1 MTPLL
6 EARGIVKEF
15 RSGRSWFRREAGP
28 VRAVDGVDLRLD
40 RGETLALV
48 GESGSGKSTLARCLL
63 RLVEPTSGELRFDGR
78 DLLALPPAAMR
89 AERRRFQMVFQDPQS
104 SLNPRMR
111 IGPMLAEPVRAH
123 RLRPP
128 AALSARVDQL
138 LVQVGLPPE
147 AARQYPHEFS
157 GGQRQRIG
165 IARALATEPDLL
177 VADEPVS
184 ALDVSVRAQIVNLLV
199 ALQQR
204 HGLALLFIT
213 HDLAVVEHLAD
224 RIAVMYRG
232 RIVEEAPVQPLFAAP
247 RHPYTRALLAAV
259 PRPEPGRR
267 RASPEGP
274 APAAA
279 AGEGELP
286 EAAPWTACAYRPR
299 CSRASERCGA
309 EAPTLAAVG
318 GDHRSACFHPADP
331 GSGELRNFSPEDA

>member
-6 EARGIVKEF
+6 EARGLVREF
-15 RSGRSWFRREAGP
+15 RSGRSWLRRAAAP
-28 VRAVDGVDLRLD
+28 LRAVDGVDLRLD

-48 GESGSGKSTLARCLL
+48 GESGSGKTTLARCLL

-78 DLLALPPAAMR
+78 DLLRLAPATLR

-111 IGPMLAEPVRAH
+111 IGPMLAEPVRVH
-123 RLRPP
+123 RLRPA
-128 AALSARVDQL
+128 AALPARVEEL
-138 LVQVGLPPE
+138 LGQVGLPPE

-165 IARALATEPDLL
+165 IARALATEPELL

-199 ALQQR
+199 ALQRR

-213 HDLAVVEHLAD
+213 HDLALVEHLAD
-224 RIAVMYRG
+224 RVAVMYRG
-232 RIVEEAPVQPLFAAP
+232 RIVEEAPVHPLFAAP

-267 RASPEGP
+267 RPAAEGP
-274 APAAA
+274 EPGAAVGG
-279 AGEGELP
+279 GETP
-286 EAAPWTACAYRPR
+286 ESMPWAACAYRPR
-299 CSRASERCGA
+299 CPRASQRCGT
-309 EAPTLAAVG
+309 EAPALTPAG
-318 GDHRSACFHPADP
+318 DDHRFACFHPDEP
-331 GSGELRNFSPEDA
+331 GSGGSRNFSPEEP